1 MNVKRYQKWFKSG
14 LAIVM
19 AGAMMIGT
27 AVPNA
32 ATISQAADSAAS
44 EQPASAQAIVSSDA
58 ADIKFSEKHIV
69 SDLTLPVQGAKG
81 SKISWKSSNESVIAN
96 DGKVTRP
103 KKGEPDNEVI
113 LEGTIKMDDYAKTRK
128 FTFVV
133 LADSEIGPAEQF
145 ELDEVEVLDS
155 YYLSAQKEDIAFQI
169 LSFKFAP
176 EILVVLPL
184 FMIYQKLHIYDTYF
198 GLIWV
203 YQLISMPLLIWVV
216 RGYFEDISVEIEYAA
231 QVDGYNWYQIFFK
244 NLIPLIKPGLVSA
257 ALLAFIF
264 AWNSF
269 TFPLMLGGTNI
280 QPITVAITKFL
291 GTDSAHYGQLAV
303 ASAISALPAIIFALC
318 IQKHLVRGLSFGAVK
333 G

>member
-1 MNVKRYQKWFKSG
+1 MLSKNTASKRLGRIVQNGLLIIYAIFALFPLIWMLILSIKSDAEMYTTTFIFSPT
-14 LAIVM
+14 LDNYKAVLLESDYLQYMLDSLIV
-19 AGAMMIGT
+19 AGG
-27 AVPNA
+27 AV
-32 ATISQAADSAAS
+32 
-44 EQPASAQAIVSSDA
+44 IVSVVAGVPA
-58 ADIKFSEKHIV
+58 AYALARYNF
-69 SDLTLPVQGAKG
+69 
-81 SKISWKSSNESVIAN
+81 
-96 DGKVTRP
+96 
-103 KKGEPDNEVI
+103 KK
-113 LEGTIKMDDYAKTRK
+113 
-128 FTFVV
+128 
-133 LADSEIGPAEQF
+133 
-145 ELDEVEVLDS
+145 
-155 YYLSAQKEDIAFQI
+155 KEDIAFQI

-184 FMIYQKLHIYDTYF
+184 FMIYQMLGIYDSYF

-231 QVDGYNWYQIFFK
+231 QVDGYSWYQIFFK

-264 AWNSF
+264 AWNCF
-269 TFPLMLGGTNI
+269 TFPLMLGGTNV

-303 ASAISALPAIIFALC
+303 AATISALPAIIFALC
-318 IQKHLVRGLSFGAVK
+318 IQKHLVRGLSISAVK

>member
-1 MNVKRYQKWFKSG
+1 MLSMDTASKRLGRIVQNG
-14 LAIVM
+14 LLIIYSIFALFPLLWMLILS
-19 AGAMMIGT
+19 IK
-27 AVPNA
+27 
-32 ATISQAADSAAS
+32 
-44 EQPASAQAIVSSDA
+44 SDA
-58 ADIKFSEKHIV
+58 EMYTTTFLFSPTLDNYKAVLLESDYLQYMLDSLIV
-69 SDLTLPVQGAKG
+69 AGGAV
-81 SKISWKSSNESVIAN
+81 IVSVIAGVPAAYALARYN
-96 DGKVTRP
+96 F
-103 KKGEPDNEVI
+103 KK
-113 LEGTIKMDDYAKTRK
+113 
-128 FTFVV
+128 
-133 LADSEIGPAEQF
+133 
-145 ELDEVEVLDS
+145 
-155 YYLSAQKEDIAFQI
+155 KEDIAFQI

-184 FMIYQKLHIYDTYF
+184 FMVYQMFGIYGSYF

-231 QVDGYNWYQIFFK
+231 QVDGYSWYQIFFK
-244 NLIPLIKPGLVSA
+244 NLVPLIKPGLVSA

-264 AWNSF
+264 AWNCF
-269 TFPLMLGGTNI
+269 TFPLMLGGTNV

-303 ASAISALPAIIFALC
+303 AATISALPAIIFALC